1 MTGGKILLTREGYEK
16 LKAELD
22 YLTSTKR
29 VEIADALKYA
39 RQLGD
44 LRENGEFE
52 SAKHAQA
59 LNEKRIADLGDSLM
73 RAQILDDDRIA
84 KDQALI
90 GATVTLKDLG
100 RGEKIEYML
109 VSAEESSYAENKI
122 SVTSPVGKALLGH
135 KVGDTVTIKVPAGEM
150 KYEVLKITR

>member
-1 MTGGKILLTREGYEK
+1 MAGDKIILTREGYEK

-59 LNEKRIADLGDSLM
+59 LNEKRIADLGERLM
-73 RAQILDDDRIA
+73 RAQIMDGDRIA
-84 KDQALI
+84 KDQAFL
-90 GATVTLKDLG
+90 GAKVTLKDLTT
-100 RGEKIEYML
+100 GETIDYML
-109 VSAEESSYAENKI
+109 VSAEESSYSENKI

-135 KVGDTVTIKVPAGEM
+135 KVGATVSIRVPAGEI
-150 KYEVLKITR
+150 KYEVLKISR